1 VSRATAPPPVVA
13 PTASVRRAPTTPRL
27 AAGAALLL
35 LALLPLFVSAN
46 VADTMTRVL
55 AFALLAVSLD
65 LLTGVSGLPSLGH
78 AAPFGV
84 GAYTAALV
92 AKHLTTV
99 GPFQLLAAAAAG
111 AALSASVGWLVVRA
125 RGTYFLMLTLAV
137 GELVHELAERWE
149 GITGGSNG
157 LAGIPAITLLPGGS
171 PVRLAGLLYWYV
183 LGAALVCAAALVM
196 VSRSAFGRTLRGVRD
211 NEERMRSLG
220 YNTVLPKFAVFCIA
234 GAAAGAAGSLWV
246 AQARF
251 VSPADLGF
259 ELSAMALLAVVLG
272 GRGSLW
278 GAAFGA
284 ALVVLIRD
292 ELSPQLGGRGPLVL
306 GLVFIVAVYLLP
318 RGFGGLRVPHR
329 AGRRE
334 GAP

>member
-1 VSRATAPPPVVA
+1 MSRATAQPPVLA
-13 PTASVRRAPTTPRL
+13 PPTPARRALTTP
-27 AAGAALLL
+27 AVVTSGALVA
-35 LALLPLFVSAN
+35 LALLPLFVPAN
-46 VADTMTRVL
+46 VADMLTRVL

-65 LLTGVSGLPSLGH
+65 LLTGVGGLPSLGH

-84 GAYTAALV
+84 GAYAAALV

-99 GPFQLLAAAAAG
+99 GPLQLLAAAAAG
-111 AALSASVGWLVVRA
+111 AALSASVGWLIVRA

-137 GELVHELAERWE
+137 GEIVHVLADRWE

-157 LAGIPAITLLPGGS
+157 LAGIPAITLLPGGD
-171 PVRLAGLLYWYV
+171 PVRLAGILYWYV
-183 LGAALVCAAALVM
+183 LGAMLLGAAVLVM

-211 NEERMRSLG
+211 NEQRMRALG
-220 YNTVLPKFAVFCIA
+220 YATIRPKYTVFCIA

-251 VSPADLGF
+251 VSPADLSF
-259 ELSAMALLAVVLG
+259 EISAMALLAVVLG

-284 ALVVLIRD
+284 ALVVLVRD

-306 GLVFIVAVYLLP
+306 GLVFVAAVYLLP
-318 RGFGGLRVPHR
+318 RGFAGLRLPR
-329 AGRRE
+329 PGRRREE
-334 GAP
+334 GR

>member
-1 VSRATAPPPVVA
+1 
-13 PTASVRRAPTTPRL
+13 
-27 AAGAALLL
+27 
-35 LALLPLFVSAN
+35 
-46 VADTMTRVL
+46 
-55 AFALLAVSLD
+55 
-65 LLTGVSGLPSLGH
+65 
-78 AAPFGV
+78 
-84 GAYTAALV
+84 
-92 AKHLTTV
+92 
-99 GPFQLLAAAAAG
+99 
-111 AALSASVGWLVVRA
+111 VRA
-125 RGTYFLMLTLAV
+125 RGTYCLMLTLAV
-137 GELVHELAERWE
+137 GEIVHVLADRWE

-171 PVRLAGLLYWYV
+171 PVRLAGVLYWYV
-183 LGAALVCAAALVM
+183 LGAVLLGAAALVM

-220 YNTVLPKFAVFCIA
+220 YATVRPKYAVFCIA

-251 VSPADLGF
+251 VSPADLSF
-259 ELSAMALLAVVLG
+259 EISAMALLAVVLG

-284 ALVVLIRD
+284 ALVVLVRD

-318 RGFGGLRVPHR
+318 RGFAGLRLPR
-329 AGRRE
+329 PARRRE
-334 GAP
+334 GAR